1 VDLFE
6 VEGRSERSGTAFP
19 FSFERSI
26 SWIIVKEREMR
37 KTIGKARLGLDLCE
51 RILLLLLLFLVSQ
64 GGETLSIGLLLV
76 LLARNTIK

>member
-51 RILLLLLLFLVSQ
+51 RILLLLLLFSQ